1 MDYESTLLT
10 KPECLVYR
18 LPPRTTVRGY
28 RAADWGLDKPAW
40 TGRMRVTAKGKAVS
54 IKVIHPNPN
63 QPQSIQFLPFH
74 AVQEV
79 MKPIT

>member
-54 IKVIHPNPN
+54 IKVINPN
-63 QPQSIQFLPFH
+63 NLFANQPSILSNST
-74 AVQEV
+74 VQHY
-79 MKPIT
+79 

>member
-54 IKVIHPNPN
+54 IKVLNSNPE
-63 QPQSIQFLPFH
+63 SY
-74 AVQEV
+74 
-79 MKPIT
+79 PILYTKAF